1 MPAMGAKASTT
12 KSSAVG
18 PPRGGPHPVGTATYH
33 GGAFSQFWLLWAH
46 WVFHGDCEGRL
57 RWWTGVALRG
67 ASGPRPRVVSEH
79 ACGAPTVSIPT
90 EGDFT
95 QELIK
100 DHLRAGTGPSLPGV
114 VFPRARPAPR
124 AAGPRRARP
133 HAAPWR
139 AGRGARRG
147 WPPGAGGAGAGR
159 PGRPADQ
166 GPEAD
171 YKRFNR
177 SNVSIRRWSWNYR
190 SCWHQTCPP
199 VGTHHGVWV
208 ASIPSP
214 AGRNRR
220 RDCCCSLLP
229 HTVLLYW
236 AICAPAAHLG
246 SGSRLSG
253 SLSGIEPG
261 FSVTRCRHC
270 GPGRHSPELIG
281 QRFVRSSIAVVGP
294 PGVAPGGRDHHCPAS
309 AGVPRRG
316 QPEST
321 GEARCHWTGAGLTS
335 GWVRSTACGCELP
348 PRPARR
354 RAAGP
359 GRLAAADP
367 CERVLATRFWRMS
380 HWAPRKAGCRPH
392 SPAEMTADVRSHS
405 QIHCPRPFA
414 LRYAWLSP

>member
-1 MPAMGAKASTT
+1 MRGGPAPD
-12 KSSAVG
+12 
-18 PPRGGPHPVGTATYH
+18 PPRGAGN
-33 GGAFSQFWLLWAH
+33 
-46 WVFHGDCEGRL
+46 
-57 RWWTGVALRG
+57 
-67 ASGPRPRVVSEH
+67 
-79 ACGAPTVSIPT
+79 
-90 EGDFT
+90 
-95 QELIK
+95 
-100 DHLRAGTGPSLPGV
+100 RA
-114 VFPRARPAPR
+114 
-124 AAGPRRARP
+124 
-133 HAAPWR
+133 
-139 AGRGARRG
+139 
-147 WPPGAGGAGAGR
+147 
-159 PGRPADQ
+159 GRPADQ

-220 RDCCCSLLP
+220 RDCCCSSLP
-229 HTVLLYW
+229 HTMLLYW

-270 GPGRHSPELIG
+270 GPGRHSLELIG
-281 QRFVRSSIAVVGP
+281 QRFVRSSMPWRPPRFAAGAGP
-294 PGVAPGGRDHHCPAS
+294 PLLPAPAS
-309 AGVPRRG
+309 RGGASLSQPSNTLPLNGRWSYQRLGAIHHPRGPRG
-316 QPEST
+316 
-321 GEARCHWTGAGLTS
+321 
-335 GWVRSTACGCELP
+335 
-348 PRPARR
+348 PRG
-354 RAAGP
+354 AAGS
-359 GRLAAADP
+359 GGLAAADP

-380 HWAPRKAGCRPH
+380 HWAPRKAGRRPH